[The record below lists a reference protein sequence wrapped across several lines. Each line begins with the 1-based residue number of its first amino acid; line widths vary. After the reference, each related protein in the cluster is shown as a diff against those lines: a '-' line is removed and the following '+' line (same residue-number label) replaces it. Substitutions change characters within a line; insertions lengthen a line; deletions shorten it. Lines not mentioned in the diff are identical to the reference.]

1 MILLSQINAECAP
14 MVAPSTMAAIV
25 RVESGGNPM
34 AMWNNSTRSMVIPGS
49 RAQAIRYLRHAMAAG
64 QRVDVGLAQVDTG
77 NFAAFGLRPQN
88 AFNACANLRAGG
100 EILHMD
106 WQQALSS
113 GYRGQQA
120 LYHAFEAYNSGRLR
134 GDAQY
139 ANRILGAAGVPTSA
153 GCKPAGCMP
162 ADYGGLRT
170 ASWGNQI
177 NALLPSNPFPQ
188 FRWLAAGRLAAGR
201 LTADGQAK
209 SAQAVTT
216 GPSDD
221 SRSWPVLP

>member
-1 MILLSQINAECAP
+1 MILLSQISAECAP
-14 MVAPSTMAAIV
+14 MVAPLTMAAIV
-25 RVESGGNPM
+25 RVESGGNPL

-77 NFAAFGLRPQN
+77 NFAAFGLRPRN

-120 LYHAFEAYNSGRLR
+120 LYHAFEAYNSGRLW

-139 ANRILGAAGVPTSA
+139 ANRILGAAGAPV
-153 GCKPAGCMP
+153 P

-170 ASWGNQI
+170 VSQVNK
-177 NALLPSNPFPQ
+177 ALPANPFPQ
-188 FRWLAAGRLAAGR
+188 FRWLAAGR
-201 LTADGQAK
+201 QAK
-209 SAQAVTT
+209 PAQAVTPA
-216 GPSDD
+216 PSGD
-221 SRSWPVLP
+221 SHSWPVLP

>member
-1 MILLSQINAECAP
+1 
-14 MVAPSTMAAIV
+14 
-25 RVESGGNPM
+25 
-34 AMWNNSTRSMVIPGS
+34 
-49 RAQAIRYLRHAMAAG
+49 
-64 QRVDVGLAQVDTG
+64 LAQVDTG
-77 NFAAFGLRPQN
+77 NFAAFGLRPRN

-153 GCKPAGCMP
+153 GCKLAGYKPAGRKPAGCMP

-170 ASWGNQI
+170 VSWGNQG
-177 NALLPSNPFPQ
+177 NAALPSNPFPQ
-188 FRWLAAGRLAAGR
+188 FRWLA
-201 LTADGQAK
+201 K
-209 SAQAVTT
+209 PAQAVTPA
-216 GPSDD
+216 PSDD
-221 SRSWPVLP
+221 SHSWPVLP

>member
-1 MILLSQINAECAP
+1 MIPLPQISAECAP
-14 MVAPSTMAAIV
+14 MVAARTMAAIV
-25 RVESGGNPM
+25 QVESGGRPLV
-34 AMWNNSTRSMVIPGS
+34 MWNNSTRSMVTPGG
-49 RAQAIRYLRHAMAAG
+49 RAQAIQYLRKAMAAG

-77 NFAAFGLRPQN
+77 NFAAFGLTPRT

-106 WQQALSS
+106 WQQALAS

-153 GCKPAGCMP
+153 GCKPA
-162 ADYGGLRT
+162 AYGGLRPV
-170 ASWGNQI
+170 SWGNQV
-177 NALLPSNPFPQ
+177 NAALPTNPFPQ
-188 FRWLAAGRLAAGR
+188 FRW
-201 LTADGQAK
+201 QAK
-209 SAQAVTT
+209 PAQAVTPASS
-216 GPSDD
+216 GGSH
-221 SRSWPVLP
+221 SWPVLP

>member
-25 RVESGGNPM
+25 RVESGGNPL
-34 AMWNNSTRSMVIPGS
+34 AIWNNSTRSMVIPGS

-77 NFAAFGLRPQN
+77 NFAAFGLRPRN

-153 GCKPAGCMP
+153 GCKLAGRKPAGCKP
-162 ADYGGLRT
+162 VAYGGLRT
-170 ASWGNQI
+170 VSWGNQG
-177 NALLPSNPFPQ
+177 NAALPSNPFPQ
-188 FRWLAAGRLAAGR
+188 FRWLAAGRL
-201 LTADGQAK
+201 TADGQTK
-209 SAQAVTT
+209 SAQAVTPA
-216 GPSDD
+216 PSGD
-221 SRSWPVLP
+221 SHSWPVLP

>member
-1 MILLSQINAECAP
+1 MIPLSQISAECAP

-49 RAQAIRYLRHAMAAG
+49 RAQAIQYLRKAMAAG

-77 NFAAFGLRPQN
+77 NFSAFGLTPRT
-88 AFNACANLRAGG
+88 AFNACTNLRAGS

-106 WQQALSS
+106 WQQAREN

-120 LYHAFEAYNSGRLR
+120 LYHAFEAYNSGRLW

-139 ANRILGAAGVPTSA
+139 ANRILGAAGAFAPA
-153 GCKPAGCMP
+153 GRKPAGRKP

-170 ASWGNQI
+170 ISQV
-177 NALLPSNPFPQ
+177 NAALPTNPFPQ
-188 FRWLAAGRLAAGR
+188 FRWLAAGRLA
-201 LTADGQAK
+201 ADGQAK

-221 SRSWPVLP
+221 SHSWPVLP

>member
-1 MILLSQINAECAP
+1 MILLSQISAECAP

-25 RVESGGNPM
+25 RVESGGNPL

-77 NFAAFGLRPQN
+77 NFAALGLRPRN

-153 GCKPAGCMP
+153 GCKPAG
-162 ADYGGLRT
+162 YGGLCPV
-170 ASWGNQI
+170 SWGNQV
-177 NALLPSNPFPQ
+177 NAALPTNPFPQ
-188 FRWLAAGRLAAGR
+188 FRWLA
-201 LTADGQAK
+201 K
-209 SAQAVTT
+209 PAQAVTPA
-216 GPSDD
+216 PSGD

>member
-1 MILLSQINAECAP
+1 MIPLSQISAECAP

-25 RVESGGNPM
+25 QVESGGRPL

-49 RAQAIRYLRHAMAAG
+49 RAQAIQYLRHAMAAG

-77 NFAAFGLRPQN
+77 NFTAFNLTPRT
-88 AFNACANLRAGG
+88 AFNACANLRAGS
-100 EILHMD
+100 EILRMD
-106 WQQALSS
+106 WQQALAS

-139 ANRILGAAGVPTSA
+139 ANRILGAAGVPAPAGCKSA
-153 GCKPAGCMP
+153 GCKPA
-162 ADYGGLRT
+162 DHDGLRT
-170 ASWGNQI
+170 VSQVNKS
-177 NALLPSNPFPQ
+177 LPTNPFPQ
-188 FRWLAAGRLAAGR
+188 FRW
-201 LTADGQAK
+201 QALP
-209 SAQAVTT
+209 AQAVTLAPA
-216 GPSDD
+216 GD

>member
-1 MILLSQINAECAP
+1 MILLSQISAECAP

-25 RVESGGNPM
+25 RVESGGNPL

-153 GCKPAGCMP
+153 GCKPAGRKP
-162 ADYGGLRT
+162 VAYGRLRT
-170 ASWGNQI
+170 VSWGNQV
-177 NALLPSNPFPQ
+177 NAALPINPFPQ
-188 FRWLAAGRLAAGR
+188 FRWQ
-201 LTADGQAK
+201 TK
-209 SAQAVTT
+209 SAQAVTP
-216 GPSDD
+216 GPSGD
-221 SRSWPVLP
+221 SHSWPVLP

>member
-1 MILLSQINAECAP
+1 

-25 RVESGGNPM
+25 QVESGGNPL

-49 RAQAIRYLRHAMAAG
+49 RAQAIQYLRHAMAAG

-120 LYHAFEAYNSGRLR
+120 LYHAFEAYNSGRLW
-134 GDAQY
+134 GDAPY

-153 GCKPAGCMP
+153 GCKPA
-162 ADYGGLRT
+162 DYGGLRT
-170 ASWGNQI
+170 VSQV
-177 NALLPSNPFPQ
+177 NAALPTNPFPQ
-188 FRWLAAGRLAAGR
+188 FRWQ
-201 LTADGQAK
+201 TK
-209 SAQAVTT
+209 SPQAVTPA
-216 GPSDD
+216 PSGD
-221 SRSWPVLP
+221 SRPWPVLP

>member
-25 RVESGGNPM
+25 RVESGGNPL
-34 AMWNNSTRSMVIPGS
+34 AMWNNGTRSMVIPGN
-49 RAQAIRYLRHAMAAG
+49 RAQAIQYLRQAMAAG

-77 NFAAFGLRPQN
+77 NFAAFGLTPRN
-88 AFNACANLRAGG
+88 AFDACANLRAGG
-100 EILHMD
+100 EILRVD
-106 WQQALSS
+106 WQQAREN

-139 ANRILGAAGVPTSA
+139 ADRILGAAGAPAPA
-153 GCKPAGCMP
+153 GCKPASRMP

-170 ASWGNQI
+170 VSQGNK
-177 NALLPSNPFPQ
+177 ALPTNPFPQ
-188 FRWLAAGRLAAGR
+188 FRWLAAGR
-201 LTADGQAK
+201 QAK
-209 SAQAVTT
+209 PAQAVTPA
-216 GPSDD
+216 PSGG

>member
-1 MILLSQINAECAP
+1 MIPLSQISAECAP

-25 RVESGGNPM
+25 QVESGGRPL

-49 RAQAIRYLRHAMAAG
+49 WAQAIQYLRHAIAAG

-77 NFAAFGLRPQN
+77 NFAAFGLTPRT
-88 AFNACANLRAGG
+88 AVNACANLRAGS
-100 EILHMD
+100 EILRMD
-106 WQQALSS
+106 WQQAREN

-139 ANRILGAAGVPTSA
+139 ANRILGAAGVPAPA
-153 GCKPAGCMP
+153 GCKPA
-162 ADYGGLRT
+162 DYDGLRT
-170 ASWGNQI
+170 VSQGNK
-177 NALLPSNPFPQ
+177 ALPTNPFPQ
-188 FRWLAAGRLAAGR
+188 FRW
-201 LTADGQAK
+201 QAK
-209 SAQAVTT
+209 SAQAVTLAPA
-216 GPSDD
+216 GD

>member
-1 MILLSQINAECAP
+1 MILLSQISAECAP

-25 RVESGGNPM
+25 RVESGGNPL
-34 AMWNNSTRSMVIPGS
+34 AMWNNSTQSMVIPGS

-77 NFAAFGLRPQN
+77 NFAAFGLRPRN

-153 GCKPAGCMP
+153 GCKPA
-162 ADYGGLRT
+162 AYGGLRPV
-170 ASWGNQI
+170 SWGNQV
-177 NALLPSNPFPQ
+177 NAALPINPFPQ
-188 FRWLAAGRLAAGR
+188 FRWQ
-201 LTADGQAK
+201 TK
-209 SAQAVTT
+209 SAQAVTP
-216 GPSDD
+216 GPSGD
-221 SRSWPVLP
+221 SHSWPVLP

>member
-1 MILLSQINAECAP
+1 MILLSQISAECAP

-25 RVESGGNPM
+25 QVESGGRPL

-77 NFAAFGLRPQN
+77 NFAAFGLTPRT
-88 AFNACANLRAGG
+88 AVNACANLRAGS
-100 EILHMD
+100 EILRMD
-106 WQQALSS
+106 WQQALAS

-120 LYHAFEAYNSGRLR
+120 LYHAFEAYNSGRLW

-139 ANRILGAAGVPTSA
+139 ANRILGAAGAFAPA
-153 GCKPAGCMP
+153 GCKP

-170 ASWGNQI
+170 VSQVNK
-177 NALLPSNPFPQ
+177 ALPANPFPQ
-188 FRWLAAGRLAAGR
+188 FRWLAAGR
-201 LTADGQAK
+201 QAK
-209 SAQAVTT
+209 PAQAVTPA
-216 GPSDD
+216 PSGD
-221 SRSWPVLP
+221 SHSWPVLP